1 MLRLRK
7 ALNFSSVSN
16 LRTRGCSEGGQ
27 GLPKVTQL
35 VSDRQS
41 AQTQSPCL
49 KSKDNT
55 LALPLFKL
63 LSKT

>member
-7 ALNFSSVSN
+7 ALNFSCVSN

-27 GLPKVTQL
+27 GLPKVTHL